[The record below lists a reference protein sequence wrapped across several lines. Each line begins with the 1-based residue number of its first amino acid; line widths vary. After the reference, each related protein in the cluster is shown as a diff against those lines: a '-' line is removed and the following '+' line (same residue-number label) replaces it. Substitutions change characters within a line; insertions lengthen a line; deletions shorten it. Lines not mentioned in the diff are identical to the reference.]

1 MTRTLIMIKKI
12 ILNILILCIALPV
25 FAENSIESLAFQK
38 EDISATEIRK
48 ICQQL
53 ESECHEMNTQLW
65 SVNIAKNKY
74 YYLIDDKLRITQLV
88 KQRGQYRITEHWD
101 LDQHQPVFA
110 IQEDHKSITY
120 LHPALYPLN
129 KHSYAVALV
138 YGGISNSLGDDSG
151 EQNVDFIQLLPKG
164 KTKLVF
170 EHLPFYEY
178 QNRLSCYRDM
188 KDEKNNYCEDQQ
200 ATILKISYRDVGLA
214 YYEWR
219 LNYLNIN
226 WLKNNKIDE
235 YKQRNLTLI
244 PFIQAH

>member
-1 MTRTLIMIKKI
+1 MIKRI
-12 ILNILILCIALPV
+12 ILNILILCITFPV
-25 FAENSIESLAFQK
+25 FAKNSIQSLPFQK
-38 EDISATEIRK
+38 ENISAIEIRE
-48 ICQQL
+48 IFQQL
-53 ESECHEMNTQLW
+53 ESECHAMNAQLW

-74 YYLIDDKLRITQLV
+74 YYLIEDKLRITQLV
-88 KQRGQYRITEHWD
+88 KQRKQYRIMEHWD

-110 IQEDHKSITY
+110 IQEDHKSIIY
-120 LHPALYPLN
+120 LYPALYPLN

-138 YGGISNSLGDDSG
+138 YGGISNSLGDDRG
-151 EQNVDFIQLLPKG
+151 EQSVDFIQLLPKG

-170 EHLPFYEY
+170 EHLPFYQY
-178 QNRLSCYRDM
+178 QNQLSCYRDI

-219 LNYLNIN
+219 LKYLNIN

-235 YKQRNLTLI
+235 YKQRSLTLI
-244 PFIQAH
+244 PFIQVH

>member
-1 MTRTLIMIKKI
+1 MMQK
-12 ILNILILCIALPV
+12 LILQLFIIFITFPV
-25 FAENSIESLAFQK
+25 CAADSIQSLTFQK
-38 EDISATEIRK
+38 EDISATELRK

-53 ESECHEMNTQLW
+53 KSECHEANARLW
-65 SVNIAKNKY
+65 SVKIANQTY
-74 YYLIDDKLRITQLV
+74 YYLIDDKLRITQLL
-88 KQRGQYRITEHWD
+88 KQSGLYRIMEHWD
-101 LDQHQPVFA
+101 LAEYQPVFA
-110 IQEDHKSITY
+110 IQEDHKPITY

-129 KHSYAVALV
+129 KHNYAVALV

-188 KDEKNNYCEDQQ
+188 KDEKNNYCEDQT
-200 ATILKISYRDVGLA
+200 ATILKISYRDIGLA

-219 LNYLNIN
+219 LSYLNIN

-235 YKQRNLTLI
+235 YKQWSLTLI
-244 PFIQAH
+244 PFIQEH

>member
-1 MTRTLIMIKKI
+1 MMIKKLMLSTW
-12 ILNILILCIALPV
+12 ILFITLPV
-25 FAENSIESLAFQK
+25 FAENSIQSLPFQK
-38 EDISATEIRK
+38 EDISVTEIRK

-53 ESECHEMNTQLW
+53 EFECQEINAQLW

-74 YYLIDDKLRITQLV
+74 YYLIEDKLRITQLL
-88 KQRGQYRITEHWD
+88 KQRGQYRMMEQWD

-110 IQEDHKSITY
+110 IQEDHESIIY

-188 KDEKNNYCEDQQ
+188 KDEKNNYCEDQK
-200 ATILKISYRDVGLA
+200 ATILKISYRDVGLT

-219 LNYLNIN
+219 LSYLNIN

-235 YKQRNLTLI
+235 YKQRSLTLI